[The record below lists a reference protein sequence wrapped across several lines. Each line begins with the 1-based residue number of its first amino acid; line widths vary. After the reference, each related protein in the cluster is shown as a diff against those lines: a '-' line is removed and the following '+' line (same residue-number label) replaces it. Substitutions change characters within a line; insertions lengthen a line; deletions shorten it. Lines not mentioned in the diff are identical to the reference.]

1 MDSDN
6 FTDVTCHVNIYV
18 YGRGF
23 VWFQLCTLPLEHPET
38 CVVVTVLGRW
48 VAGMLP
54 VWSCVCAHLVFS
66 LRFVLSSSWALDT
79 LPPPNLS
86 EVNIYSVQSPEV

>member
-6 FTDVTCHVNIYV
+6 FTDVKCQVNMYV

-23 VWFQLCTLPLEHPET
+23 VWFQLSTLLLEHPET
-38 CVVVTVLGRW
+38 CVMVTVLGRW
-48 VAGMLP
+48 VAGTQP

-66 LRFVLSSSWALDT
+66 LRFVLSSSWAPAT
-79 LPPPNLS
+79 IPQNLS